1 MAVITVEPEYDTQ
14 ASYRCPLGCLKATY
28 FWKEGMLL
36 RIDFERGFE
45 SHDDGFGFIERN
57 YIPLCHTCIG
67 EVQKIMACKESVLGN
82 IEDVNV
88 CSVTEITPLGTL
100 PEKAKESIF
109 K

>member
-1 MAVITVEPEYDTQ
+1 VPRNTKGIAGDAGKMAVITVEPEYDTQ

-67 EVQKIMACKESVLGN
+67 EVQKIMACKESVLEN
-82 IEDVNV
+82 LRSYEEQLN
-88 CSVTEITPLGTL
+88 P
-100 PEKAKESIF
+100 
-109 K
+109 